1 MLAAIGGI
9 TMGMSE
15 KGQLKGYLDKLTS
28 KFEVSSASREMLQN
42 LERAVEIYRS
52 LDSSENKSFTAF
64 EVVETTARTIN
75 GLLLEN
81 ITSLL
86 EGDKKDRYQKLS
98 QEYNVDSLGLARNHL
113 TRLEVTLA
121 KDQAGTKKLQPA

>member
-9 TMGMSE
+9 TAGMSE

-42 LERAVEIYRS
+42 LERAVEVYRA
-52 LDSSENKSFTAF
+52 LDSSETKSFIAF
-64 EVVETTARTIN
+64 EVVETAARAIN

-86 EGDKKDRYQKLS
+86 EGDQKDRYQKLS

-113 TRLEVTLA
+113 TRLEATLA
-121 KDQAGTKKLQPA
+121 KDQASAKKLQPA